1 MVAIGRVFE
10 RKTIKYTRMK
20 KLTQISSMAMLTIL
34 FLVSA
39 NFLQAQKYAYVD
51 TEYILANIPEY
62 NDAQDELDDLSK
74 RWQKEIETNYKQVE
88 ELYKSYQA
96 EAVLLPDDIKKK
108 REDEIIS
115 KEQEVKELQR
125 KYFGPEGDLF
135 KKRQEL
141 IQPIQEKIYNAIES
155 IALTSNFA
163 FVFDKAGG
171 MTMLYGNPKFDIS
184 DDVLDEVGSVMQTVK
199 REQRKGAGDK

>member
-1 MVAIGRVFE
+1 
-10 RKTIKYTRMK
+10 MK
-20 KLTQISSMAMLTIL
+20 KVISFASIALLSIIL
-34 FLVSA
+34 LVSA
-39 NFLQAQKYAYVD
+39 NQLRAQKYAYVD
-51 TEYILANIPEY
+51 TEYILKNIPEY

-74 RWQKEIETNYKQVE
+74 RWQKEIETNYGKVE

-108 REDEIIS
+108 REDEIIE

-141 IQPIQEKIYNAIES
+141 IQPIQEKVYNAIES
-155 IALTSNFA
+155 IALTRNFA

-184 DDVLDEVGSVMQTVK
+184 DDVLDEVGNVMQTVK
-199 REQRKGAGDK
+199 REQRKTSE